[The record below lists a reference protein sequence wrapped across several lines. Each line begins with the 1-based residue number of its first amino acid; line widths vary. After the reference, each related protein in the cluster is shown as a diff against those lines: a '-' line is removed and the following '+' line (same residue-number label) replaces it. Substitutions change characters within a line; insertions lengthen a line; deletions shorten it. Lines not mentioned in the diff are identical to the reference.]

1 MFQQN
6 GNGSLMNM
14 GTWYTYNRKNS
25 MHIKRIKIV
34 AVVGHDTDHTEWYQ
48 NNISDITWS
57 FEKSQKTEISSSGS
71 FEHSSYIFGTY

>member
-25 MHIKRIKIV
+25 MHIKGINIV
-34 AVVGHDTDHTEWYQ
+34 AVVGHDTDHIEWYQ
-48 NNISDITWS
+48 NNISGTMNSTNVQDKKNKW
-57 FEKSQKTEISSSGS
+57 QKNFINGR
-71 FEHSSYIFGTY
+71 